1 MLNNFFNQIMHY
13 MEEYILQNNIENIDI
28 KKYQCESPYYN
39 IMNKGHMLLIEG
51 ESDVLIHIMLE
62 YEKSIIMK
70 NKKLNNDE
78 LLEVIIMEQIIYSIH
93 DGKLYQI
100 AEIVQ
105 KFASKNIIDK
115 YVKILEELYISSKE
129 VKDTKSLYL
138 NIPKKNI

>member
-1 MLNNFFNQIMHY
+1 MLNNFFEQIMHY
-13 MEEYILQNNIENIDI
+13 MEEYISQKDIENIDI
-28 KKYQCESPYYN
+28 EKYQCESPYYN

-51 ESDVLIHIMLE
+51 VSDVLIHIALE

-70 NKKLNNDE
+70 DRKQNNDE

-93 DGKLYQI
+93 AGKLYQI

-105 KFASKNIIDK
+105 KFASKDTINK

-129 VKDTKSLYL
+129 SKNTKSLYL
-138 NIPKKNI
+138 NLSKKNI